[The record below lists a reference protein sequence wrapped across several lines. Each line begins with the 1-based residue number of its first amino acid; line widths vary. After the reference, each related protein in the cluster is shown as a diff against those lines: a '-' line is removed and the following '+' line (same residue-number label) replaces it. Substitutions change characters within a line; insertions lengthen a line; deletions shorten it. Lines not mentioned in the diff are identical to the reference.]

1 MKKKLMRLL
10 MIGAV
15 LILSFGALSACGSTG
30 LSSGDDSGA
39 KVTKKKADKL
49 TIGVS
54 ISTLSNPAFIT
65 LKNKIQDY
73 AKSKGTTVKITDAQN
88 DTAKQNNDIE
98 DYITKKVDAII
109 VNPCDAAAIT
119 TAVKSANEAN
129 IPVVCVDRSSD
140 GGKVLTT
147 VATDSVKGGEMA
159 AEHLYKELGKNAK
172 IAEVTGIPGAS
183 ATRERGKGFDG
194 YAKGKMNIVTKQ
206 TGNFDRA
213 KTLTVTENILQ
224 AHGDIVGIFAQNDE
238 EAVGA
243 ANAVQAAGKGD
254 QIKIIGFDGADAA
267 LKMIEKG
274 QINATI
280 AQRWDVMGTRSL
292 DAVYNHFQG
301 KKVPKKTVSP
311 IKLVTKD
318 NVTAYMAS
326 IK

>member
-1 MKKKLMRLL
+1 MKKKILHV
-10 MIGAV
+10 IAV
-15 LILSFGALSACGSTG
+15 LGVVLFSVAALAGCGSTG
-30 LSSGDDSGA
+30 LSSGGDSKD
-39 KVTKKKADKL
+39 KVTKKAPDKL
-49 TIGVS
+49 KIGVS

-73 AKSKGTTVKITDAQN
+73 AKSKGAKVEITDAQN
-88 DTAKQNNDIE
+88 DTAKQNNDLE
-98 DYITKKVDAII
+98 DFITKKVDAII
-109 VNPCDAAAIT
+109 VNPCDSAAIT

-147 VATDSVKGGEMA
+147 VATDSVKGGQMA
-159 AEHLYKELGKNAK
+159 AQYMYKVLGDNAK

-183 ATRERGKGFDG
+183 ATRERGQGFDG
-194 YAKGKMNIVTKQ
+194 EAKGKMNIVTKQ

-243 ANAVQAAGKGD
+243 ANAVQAAKKGS
-254 QIKIIGFDGADAA
+254 QIKIVGFDGAEAA
-267 LKMIEKG
+267 LKMIQKG
-274 QINATI
+274 QVQGTI
-280 AQRWDVMGTRSL
+280 AQRWDVMGTKSL
-292 DAVYNHFQG
+292 DAVFNHYQG

-311 IKLVTKD
+311 IKLVTKE
-318 NVTAYMAS
+318 NVDAYLES